1 MPSLQV
7 ELEFSSIGPIN
18 PATIMLLLQ
27 LNTALSKISEVLPLL
42 DEHCGE
48 STLLKSILGALQ
60 ASASGWRAESNAG
73 DRMDTDSTP
82 DSEAE
87 SREPRSCSVGYS
99 SVDSSYSSD
108 GDSDGSETAL
118 QRIQKVSKNGLFEPF
133 LYKNEHF
140 TKTGSGQ
147 T

>member
-87 SREPRSCSVGYS
+87 SREDAHRGGGGRRDGAGHNFCPTVAAIGLSVRRGAIHFGT
-99 SVDSSYSSD
+99 VNNLLC
-108 GDSDGSETAL
+108 GHFAL
-118 QRIQKVSKNGLFEPF
+118 
-133 LYKNEHF
+133 
-140 TKTGSGQ
+140 
-147 T
+147 